1 MTTQKTSDK
10 SAGRKKKNASKKA
23 KTKKPAGSL
32 KGLIITGSVI
42 AALAVAACVTYV
54 YFGKA
59 HEGDDVWLK
68 ISAGASES
76 EVRDEVTSVLGAD
89 ESGRVLTIWNML
101 HSDPGKAHGAY
112 LVKKGQPA
120 WRTAFNLS
128 RGRQTPV
135 RITWNNVRLFSQI
148 AERVSDGLD
157 FTAADFEAAADTVL
171 PSEGYSKAQ
180 FPAAFLP
187 DSYEFYWGARP
198 EKVIRT
204 MLQSRNKFW
213 NDERI
218 KKAESLGLTPTE
230 VATLASIVEEE
241 TAKTDEMPKVARL
254 YLNRLKQ
261 GMPLQADPTVKFA
274 IGDFSIKRISTAMLQ
289 TPSPYNTY
297 KNKGLPPGPI
307 RVASQTGIDAVLDA
321 PKHDYIYMCAKED
334 FSGYHNF
341 SKSYSEH
348 QANAARYQAELNRR
362 NIH

>member
-10 SAGRKKKNASKKA
+10 STSRKKKTASKKG
-23 KTKKPAGSL
+23 KKQKFRGSL
-32 KGLIITGSVI
+32 KGLIIAGSVI
-42 AALAVAACVTYV
+42 AALAVAACVAYV

-59 HEGDDVWLK
+59 HEGGDTWIKV
-68 ISAGASES
+68 SAGASES
-76 EVRDEVTSVLGAD
+76 EVRDAVTSALGAD
-89 ESGRVLTIWNML
+89 EGSRVMAIWSIL
-101 HSDPGKAHGAY
+101 HSDPLNAHGAY
-112 LVKKGQPA
+112 LVKKGQPS

-128 RGRQTPV
+128 RGRQTPI
-135 RITWNNVRLFSQI
+135 RLTWNNVRLFSQV
-148 AERVSDGLD
+148 AERVAEQLD

-171 PSEGYSKAQ
+171 ASEGFSQAE

-204 MLQSRNKFW
+204 MLESRNRFW
-213 NDERI
+213 NDARLG
-218 KKAESLGLTPTE
+218 KAKALGLTPAE
-230 VATLASIVEEE
+230 VATVASIVEEE

-254 YLNRLKQ
+254 YLNRLEQ

-307 RVASQTGIDAVLDA
+307 RVASKTGIDAVLDA

>member
-10 SAGRKKKNASKKA
+10 PAKRTKKNASKKNA
-23 KTKKPAGSL
+23 PKGSL

-42 AALAVAACVTYV
+42 AVLAVAACVAYV
-54 YFGKA
+54 YFGQP
-59 HEGDDVWLK
+59 HEGEDTWIK
-68 ISAGASES
+68 ISAGASEG
-76 EVRDEVTSVLGAD
+76 EVRQSVTSVLGAD
-89 ESGRVLTIWNML
+89 EGGRVMTIWNLL
-101 HSDPGKAHGAY
+101 HSDPVKAHGAY

-120 WRTAFNLS
+120 WRTAYNLS

-135 RITWNNVRLFSQI
+135 RITWNNVRLFSQLAERI
-148 AERVSDGLD
+148 AEELD

-171 PSEGYSKAQ
+171 ASEGYTQAQ
-180 FPAAFLP
+180 FAAAFLP

-198 EKVIRT
+198 ETVIRR
-204 MLQSRNKFW
+204 MLESHDRFW
-213 NDERI
+213 NDSRL
-218 KKAESLGLTPTE
+218 KKAKALGLTPAQ

-261 GMPLQADPTVKFA
+261 DMPLQADPTVKFA
-274 IGDFSIKRISTAMLQ
+274 VGDFSIKRISGPMLQ

-297 KNKGLPPGPI
+297 RNKGLPPGPI

-321 PKHDYIYMCAKED
+321 PQHDYIYMCAKED

-341 SKSYSEH
+341 SKTYSEH

>member
-10 SAGRKKKNASKKA
+10 STSRKKKATSAKA
-23 KTKKPAGSL
+23 KSNKPKGSL

-42 AALAVAACVTYV
+42 AVLAVAACVAYV
-54 YFGKA
+54 YFGQP
-59 HEGDDVWLK
+59 HEGEDTWIK
-68 ISAGASES
+68 ISAGASE
-76 EVRDEVTSVLGAD
+76 RDVHESVTSALGAD
-89 ESGRVLTIWNML
+89 EGGRVMAIWNLL
-101 HSDPGKAHGAY
+101 HSDPVKSHGAY
-112 LVKKGQPA
+112 LVKAGQPA
-120 WRTAFNLS
+120 WRTAYNLS

-135 RITWNNVRLFSQI
+135 RITWNNVRLFSQLAERI
-148 AERVSDGLD
+148 AEDLD

-171 PSEGYSKAQ
+171 TSEGYTQAQ

-198 EKVIRT
+198 EKVIRK
-204 MLQSRNKFW
+204 MLESHNAFW
-213 NDERI
+213 NDKRL
-218 KKAESLGLTPTE
+218 KKAEDLGLTPAE
-230 VATLASIVEEE
+230 VATVASIVEEE

-261 GMPLQADPTVKFA
+261 DMPLQADPTVKFA
-274 IGDFSIKRISTAMLQ
+274 VGDFSIKRISGAMLQ

-297 KNKGLPPGPI
+297 RNKGLPPGPI

-321 PKHDYIYMCAKED
+321 PQHDYIYMCAKED

-341 SKSYSEH
+341 SKTYSEH